1 MEDKMEVKLTNDQ
14 ISAIICLIDIFNDE
28 KEQDYY
34 WDESRKVVVGM
45 IDRKEYS
52 LEEHLNKFL
61 VENQRN
67 YFV

>member
-1 MEDKMEVKLTNDQ
+1 MEVKLTNDQ
-14 ISAIICLIDIFNDE
+14 ISVIICLIDIFNDE

-67 YFV
+67 YSV

>member
-1 MEDKMEVKLTNDQ
+1 MEVKLTNDQ
-14 ISAIICLIDIFNDE
+14 ISVILCLIDIFNDE

-61 VENQRN
+61 VENQRF
-67 YFV
+67 YSI

>member
-1 MEDKMEVKLTNDQ
+1 MEVKLTNDQ
-14 ISAIICLIDIFNDE
+14 ISAIICLIDIFSDE
-28 KEQDYY
+28 NEQDYY

-61 VENQRN
+61 VENQRF
-67 YFV
+67 YSI

>member
-1 MEDKMEVKLTNDQ
+1 MEVKLTNDQ

-67 YFV
+67 YSV

>member
-1 MEDKMEVKLTNDQ
+1 MEVKLTNDQ

-52 LEEHLNKFL
+52 LEEHFNKFL
-61 VENQRN
+61 VENQRF
-67 YFV
+67 YSI

>member
-1 MEDKMEVKLTNDQ
+1 MEVKLTNDQ

-52 LEEHLNKFL
+52 LEEHFNKFL

-67 YFV
+67 YSV

>member
-1 MEDKMEVKLTNDQ
+1 MEVKLTNDQ

>member
-1 MEDKMEVKLTNDQ
+1 MEVKLTNDQ

-61 VENQRN
+61 VGNQRN
-67 YFV
+67 YSV